1 VNNLLAS
8 TVCIGACTN
17 PVFPTPTIV
26 GSNQISLSPYQGS
39 VTTSISI
46 QLNNLYFIKPAT
58 TTSPSFALRRGT
70 HRYSFSSCCSL
81 VKNSTQTLTLQNVI
95 LTNYLLKGSA
105 DYLITFVPTYYG
117 INYMVVDFGS
127 GFAFT
132 VGTVFPCYLS
142 TLTNSSQMLCTATAA
157 TQITAS
163 LTNASNTFATLL
175 GFAANYTLV
184 INALTN
190 PSQINTSVSISSY

>member
-1 VNNLLAS
+1 MSNLITS

-17 PVFPTPTIV
+17 PVFPTPTII
-26 GSNQISLSPYQGS
+26 GTNQISLSPYQGS

-58 TTSPSFALRRGT
+58 TSNPSFAIRRGT

-81 VKNSTQTLTLQNVI
+81 VQNSAQTLTLQNVI
-95 LTNYLLKGSA
+95 LTNYLLRGSA
-105 DYLITFVPTYYG
+105 NYLITFIPTYYG
-117 INYMVVDFGS
+117 INYMVVDFGI

-132 VGTVFPCYLS
+132 VGAVCPCYLS
-142 TLTNSSQMLCTATAA
+142 TLTNSSQMACAATAA
-157 TQITAS
+157 TQITVS
-163 LTNASNTFATLL
+163 LTNSSNTFASLL

-184 INALTN
+184 INGLTN
-190 PSQINTSVSISSY
+190 PSQISTAISISSY